1 MYVNFQALGSQTT
14 VSSFLST
21 QVLGVLSQ
29 DGIMRFVNIQTFKL
43 LFEIGSVEEGI
54 SSSVISPHG
63 RYIASIMENGSLN
76 IYSVQAL
83 TQEINKVCP
92 PVTDSALCIS
102 ISILYHQG
110 GNISSVLFSNFFR
123 THLFFWLYSL
133 ALKSCISSS
142 DFSPGSFSAWCSPHQ
157 CHP

>member
-1 MYVNFQALGSQTT
+1 M
-14 VSSFLST
+14 
-21 QVLGVLSQ
+21 LSQ
-29 DGIMRFVNIQTFKL
+29 DGIMRFINIQTCKL

-92 PVTDSALCIS
+92 PVTGPALCTS
-102 ISILYHQG
+102 LFPL
-110 GNISSVLFSNFFR
+110 LFSDFFR
-123 THLFFWLYSL
+123 THLSFWTHPL

-142 DFSPGSFSAWCSPHQ
+142 DFSPGSFSARAHLISVTVPSLPQ
-157 CHP
+157 EAFDPGGGVSIPLFLLAS

>member
-1 MYVNFQALGSQTT
+1 M
-14 VSSFLST
+14 
-21 QVLGVLSQ
+21 LSQ
-29 DGIMRFVNIQTFKL
+29 DGIMRFVNIQTCKL

-92 PVTDSALCIS
+92 PVTDSALCTS
-102 ISILYHQG
+102 VLYLQG
-110 GNISSVLFSNFFR
+110 GNTSSVLFPNFFR
-123 THLFFWLYSL
+123 TRLFFWIYSL

-142 DFSPGSFSAWCSPHQ
+142 DFSPGSFSAWCTPHQ
-157 CHP
+157 CPHDLFSKGGL